1 MTGNALPTPT
11 PFVSPETE
19 PFWTGAKAGK
29 LVLPH
34 CNVCGHTIWY
44 PKAYCG
50 ECGSLDVAWR
60 EASGLGTIYSYT
72 QVCRGEGPYRETE
85 SFVLALVDLD
95 EGPRVLTN
103 IVDTDPARIAI
114 GQRVRAVFHDA
125 GDAAALVRFSSI
137 ST

>member
-1 MTGNALPTPT
+1 MTGNALPTPV
-11 PFVSPETE
+11 PYVSPETE

-34 CNVCGHTIWY
+34 CNACSYVIWY
-44 PKAYCG
+44 PKVYCG
-50 ECGSLDVAWR
+50 ACGSLDVAWR

-72 QVCRGEGPYRETE
+72 QVHRGEGPYRETE
-85 SFVLALVDLD
+85 SFVLGLVDLD
-95 EGPRVLTN
+95 EGPRILTN
-103 IVDTDPARIAI
+103 IIDTDPARIEI

-125 GDAAALVRFSSI
+125 GEAAALVRFTPL